1 MSTNSGF
8 GGIHGA
14 VLGLA
19 ARCLGNRSWSQAV
32 KPQTDAEVLRASVF
46 ATGHGSTTQFDLNLR
61 RQERLLLKAIVE
73 YLGTA
78 SEFTGEL
85 VGVWFECLFDFY
97 FIAEPEITLVLSPVV
112 TVPRHDER
120 SSRFVGM
127 WSSSL
132 HHPHLFT

>member
-1 MSTNSGF
+1 MLQMSTNSGF

-46 ATGHGSTTQFDLNLR
+46 ASGHGSTTQFDLSLR

-78 SEFTGEL
+78 SEFTGKS
-85 VGVWFECLFDFY
+85 VDVWFERLIDF
-97 FIAEPEITLVLSPVV
+97 
-112 TVPRHDER
+112 
-120 SSRFVGM
+120 
-127 WSSSL
+127 
-132 HHPHLFT
+132 HLL

>member
-46 ATGHGSTTQFDLNLR
+46 ASGHGSTTQFDLNLR

-85 VGVWFECLFDFY
+85 VDVWLSACLI
-97 FIAEPEITLVLSPVV
+97 FI
-112 TVPRHDER
+112 
-120 SSRFVGM
+120 
-127 WSSSL
+127 
-132 HHPHLFT
+132 

>member
-19 ARCLGNRSWSQAV
+19 ARCLGNRNWSQAV
-32 KPQTDAEVLRASVF
+32 KPQTNAEVLQASVF
-46 ATGHGSTTQFDLNLR
+46 APGHGPATQFDLNLT
-61 RQERLLLKAIVE
+61 RQSRLLVKAVVE

-78 SEFTGEL
+78 CEFTGKL
-85 VGVWFECLFDFY
+85 VGYFASSLLIFY
-97 FIAEPEITLVLSPVV
+97 VEPEITLVLSPVV

-120 SSRFVGM
+120 PSRFVGKQH
-127 WSSSL
+127 SS
-132 HHPHLFT
+132 